1 VALRVAVGALGV
13 MAMVGF
19 VPKQVGEARPSTAA
33 GLTVVNEHGGALRG
47 GASKQS
53 VVPINTNKTLH
64 AQSEPAEPSPSPSPT
79 RTTVP
84 GSSGGSP
91 APSPA
96 QPSAPDQPSGTQGIL
111 PPQNPQA
118 NIPPSPDFLQSCSGS
133 QYDDSATC
141 VSATLDAIANGRQ
154 AEGLPAM
161 SLPANWQSLTP
172 EQQLFVATD
181 LERTARGLPAITGM
195 ASVLDQAAQAAAA
208 ADADPSPPTGFG
220 FVAWAGNWA
229 GAVGNPLEAI
239 YYWMYDDG
247 PGSANVDCSSTDS
260 AGCWGHRDNV
270 LAQISCLNC
279 VMGTGYVPNA
289 YRGTP
294 SWAELI
300 VEATVPTPLV
310 FSWQQE
316 QE

>member
-1 VALRVAVGALGV
+1 LRIAVGSLGV
-13 MAMVGF
+13 MAMVGL
-19 VPKQVGEARPSTAA
+19 VPKQVGEERPSTAA
-33 GLTVVNEHGGALRG
+33 GLTVVNAHGGAVRG
-47 GASKQS
+47 GTSKQS
-53 VVPINTNKTLH
+53 TVPINTNKTL
-64 AQSEPAEPSPSPSPT
+64 QIQPQPFEPSPSLT

-91 APSPA
+91 APSTPA
-96 QPSAPDQPSGTQGIL
+96 QPAAPPQPSGTQGIL
-111 PPQNPQA
+111 PPQNPPA
-118 NIPPSPDFLQSCSGS
+118 NIPPNPNFLQSCSGS

-141 VSATLDAIANGRQ
+141 LSATLDAIANARQ

-161 SLPANWQSLTP
+161 SLPANWQNLTP

-181 LERTARGLPAITGM
+181 LERAARGLPAVTGM
-195 ASVLDQAAQAAAA
+195 ASVLDQAAQAAAYD
-208 ADADPSPPTGFG
+208 DADPSPPSGFG

-229 GAVGNPLEAI
+229 GAVGNPLEAM

-270 LAQISCLNC
+270 LAQISCANC
-279 VMGTGYVPNA
+279 VMGSGYAPNA

-300 VEATVPTPLV
+300 VEATAPTPSV

-316 QE
+316 QQ